1 MKTLFLVILT
11 TLFNLSTFAN
21 DTPAFRLNSGA
32 PESLSNAKGDGFYNQ
47 ISAEV
52 FKRLDITLNY
62 IRLPVLRSL
71 IHANKGIDDGNI
83 ARIKGMEK
91 KWPNLI
97 RVPESIISWEF
108 TGFSRGEDIK
118 LNDWES
124 LKNYTVGHVRGW
136 QIYEKKAAGAKKIIK
151 AKDARQLFDL
161 LKTGRIDL
169 ALFERFQAP
178 YWFNKIGYSAN
189 ALSTPLAVKPLYIY
203 VHKKHKNLVPKMAKV
218 ISEIKQDGTYQ
229 KIFDR
234 ALKFKK

>member
-1 MKTLFLVILT
+1 MKTLYLVILT
-11 TLFNLSTFAN
+11 TLFNLPAFA
-21 DTPAFRLNSGA
+21 DDPTAFRLNSGS
-32 PESLSNAKGDGFYNQ
+32 PESLSNDKGDGFYNL
-47 ISAEV
+47 ISAEI

-62 IRLPVLRSL
+62 IRLPSKRSL
-71 IHANKGIDDGNI
+71 LYANKGIDDGNI
-83 ARIKGMEK
+83 SRIKGIEK
-91 KWPNLI
+91 NWPNLM
-97 RVPESIISWEF
+97 RVPESVMSWEF
-108 TGFSRGEDIK
+108 TAFSRTNDIK
-118 LNDWES
+118 LNGWKS